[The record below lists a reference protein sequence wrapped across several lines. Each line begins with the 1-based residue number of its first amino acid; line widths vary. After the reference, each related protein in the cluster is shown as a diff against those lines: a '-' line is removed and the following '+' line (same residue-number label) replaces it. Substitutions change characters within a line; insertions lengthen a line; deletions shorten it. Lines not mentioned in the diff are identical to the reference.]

1 MVFGWYRK
9 MQDWLQK
16 KERNQRRSPH
26 LQSFGR
32 RRRRLSEIC
41 PTTCLWDSIKDDP
54 GELHFEGPGL
64 QEGWDPGELLF
75 RAQGLQGELHDGVTM
90 TAKVF
95 TNSMMKDAWQSMV
108 LPMVSLGL
116 VATWKKTPQKSQ
128 VIYFK
133 NYSYEWLLLLMTN
146 CCFFFFFAG
155 IDWYPFNDWLG
166 WFSSGHSGFHPPFK
180 ILHKREK
187 ERNQK
192 RIRKR

>member
-16 KERNQRRSPH
+16 KERNQRRSSH

-32 RRRRLSEIC
+32 RRRRLSANLSYLSLGFYQGWSWWA
-41 PTTCLWDSIKDDP
+41 PLWGPRSP
-54 GELHFEGPGL
+54 RRVRPWWAPVQGPGSPR
-64 QEGWDPGELLF
+64 GTPWWCHHDC
-75 RAQGLQGELHDGVTM
+75 QGLHQFHDEGCLTIH
-90 TAKVF
+90 
-95 TNSMMKDAWQSMV
+95 
-108 LPMVSLGL
+108 G
-116 VATWKKTPQKSQ
+116 
-128 VIYFK
+128 
-133 NYSYEWLLLLMTN
+133 
-146 CCFFFFFAG
+146 FANGISWFGCYLEEDSPKESG